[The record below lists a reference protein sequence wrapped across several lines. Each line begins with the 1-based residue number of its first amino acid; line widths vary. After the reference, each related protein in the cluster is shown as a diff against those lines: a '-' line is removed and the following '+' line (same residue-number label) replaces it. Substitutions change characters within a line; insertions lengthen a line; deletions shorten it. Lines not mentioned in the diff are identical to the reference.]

1 MARPGISVSI
11 TTLVENSAG
20 DHKSLSPE
28 HGVSF
33 LIKSGDEQIIFDT
46 GQSER
51 FLRNAAFLGED
62 PAKRVSTVVLS
73 HGHYDHTGGLTHL
86 LSATEQRVSIHVG
99 KGFFEPKYSVSGP
112 ALEYVG
118 NRLGRAQIQ
127 AAGHRVVEHDT
138 DVTEVADGVFLVTNF
153 ERLRDPDWLNPR
165 FVIPGPSG
173 FQTDHFNDEVS
184 VVVKTSRGNVLL
196 VGCSHPGILN
206 IIESVRARFE
216 EPLYAVL
223 GGTHL
228 IEASGSRLHNA
239 IGALSELKDTL
250 LGMSHCTGDTAM
262 KRLAE
267 VAPHYF
273 HNHTGSTLMIG

>member
-1 MARPGISVSI
+1 MSVSI

-20 DHKSLSPE
+20 DHKSLGPE
-28 HGVSF
+28 HGLSF
-33 LIKSGDEQIIFDT
+33 LIKSGDEQVIFDT

-51 FLRNAAFLGED
+51 FLQNAAFLGED
-62 PAKRVSTVVLS
+62 LPKRVSTVVLS

-86 LSATEQRVSIHVG
+86 LGASEQRLNIHVG
-99 KGFFEPKYSVSGP
+99 TGFFEPKYSVSGP
-112 ALEYVG
+112 AFEYVG
-118 NRLGRAQIQ
+118 NRLDRAQIE
-127 AAGHRVVEHDT
+127 AAGHRVVEHDS
-138 DVTEVADGVFLVTNF
+138 DVTEVAEGIFLVTNF
-153 ERLRDPDWLNPR
+153 ERVRDPYWLNPR
-165 FVIPGPSG
+165 FVIPGRSG
-173 FQTDHFNDEVS
+173 FQTDQFNDEVS
-184 VVVKTSRGNVLL
+184 VVVKTSRGIVLL

-206 IIESVRARFE
+206 IIASVRARFA

-239 IGALSELKDTL
+239 IGALSKLENTL

-273 HNHTGSTLMIG
+273 HNHTGSTLMIE